1 MSDEAAI
8 WFVFV
13 VLAIVLVI
21 SLMDR

>member
-8 WFVFV
+8 WFVFI